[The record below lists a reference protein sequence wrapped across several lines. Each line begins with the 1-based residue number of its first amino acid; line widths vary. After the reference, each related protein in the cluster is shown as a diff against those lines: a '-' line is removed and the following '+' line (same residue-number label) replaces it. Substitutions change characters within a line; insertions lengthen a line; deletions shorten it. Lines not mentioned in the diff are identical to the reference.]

1 MKLYIINLPQATER
15 KALMAK
21 QFANLDSK
29 LKEQY
34 EIIFFNAI
42 NAQAKE
48 HLAFKQYSKTKS
60 LLFRGKELSDGE
72 RACFASHYT
81 LWQKCIES
89 NEPIIVLE
97 DDVEILPHFWQELER
112 IKQSEYVYVRLM
124 YLATKAKFYDLQKG
138 FYFTFNN
145 VSGAQGYYLTPQA
158 ARAFIESATSW
169 YRPVDDYMDM
179 FYRHK
184 VPIVCCEPVLKENG
198 MGSTISGR
206 WQKPPLYLK
215 VIREGVRFYLQLQ
228 KVYFLLFSQKS
239 FMLPQAS
246 LHALAS
252 KTRAYTM
259 FCKQQAVKLY
269 IINLPQATERK
280 ALMTKQFEN
289 LDSKL
294 KEKYEIIFFNAIN
307 AQAKEHLDF
316 KQYSKI
322 KSLLFRGKELSN
334 GERACFASHYT
345 LWQKC
350 IESNEPII
358 VLEDDVEIL
367 PHFWQELER
376 IEQSEFAYVR
386 LRYTNQKAVFYSLEH
401 NFYISFD
408 NVAGTQ
414 GYYLTPTAAKAFIES
429 AKSWYR
435 PVDDYM
441 DMFYLHRIPIVCV
454 KPLLHSVDIQSIIGG
469 REQKPSLFLKIVREC
484 VRLLFQTRRFVF
496 LSFFKSTL
504 LLPKE
509 SLQKI
514 RWGGG
519 C

>member
-1 MKLYIINLPQATER
+1 MKLYIINLA
-15 KALMAK
+15 
-21 QFANLDSK
+21 
-29 LKEQY
+29 
-34 EIIFFNAI
+34 
-42 NAQAKE
+42 
-48 HLAFKQYSKTKS
+48 
-60 LLFRGKELSDGE
+60 
-72 RACFASHYT
+72 
-81 LWQKCIES
+81 
-89 NEPIIVLE
+89 
-97 DDVEILPHFWQELER
+97 
-112 IKQSEYVYVRLM
+112 
-124 YLATKAKFYDLQKG
+124 
-138 FYFTFNN
+138 
-145 VSGAQGYYLTPQA
+145 
-158 ARAFIESATSW
+158 
-169 YRPVDDYMDM
+169 
-179 FYRHK
+179 
-184 VPIVCCEPVLKENG
+184 
-198 MGSTISGR
+198 
-206 WQKPPLYLK
+206 
-215 VIREGVRFYLQLQ
+215 
-228 KVYFLLFSQKS
+228 
-239 FMLPQAS
+239 
-246 LHALAS
+246 
-252 KTRAYTM
+252 
-259 FCKQQAVKLY
+259 
-269 IINLPQATERK
+269 QATERK

-322 KSLLFRGKELSN
+322 KSILFRGKELSN

-386 LRYTNQKAVFYSLEH
+386 LMYLATNMEFDEIDKGFYVT
-401 NFYISFD
+401 FD
-408 NVAGTQ
+408 RAAGTQ

-496 LSFFKSTL
+496 LSFFKSPSL
-504 LLPKE
+504 FPKE
-509 SLQKI
+509 FLTKI
-514 RWGGG
+514 PWGGG
-519 C
+519 AKKQRYI

>member
-1 MKLYIINLPQATER
+1 MKLFIINLAQATER
-15 KALMAK
+15 KALM
-21 QFANLDSK
+21 S
-29 LKEQY
+29 
-34 EIIFFNAI
+34 
-42 NAQAKE
+42 
-48 HLAFKQYSKTKS
+48 
-60 LLFRGKELSDGE
+60 
-72 RACFASHYT
+72 
-81 LWQKCIES
+81 
-89 NEPIIVLE
+89 
-97 DDVEILPHFWQELER
+97 
-112 IKQSEYVYVRLM
+112 
-124 YLATKAKFYDLQKG
+124 
-138 FYFTFNN
+138 
-145 VSGAQGYYLTPQA
+145 
-158 ARAFIESATSW
+158 
-169 YRPVDDYMDM
+169 
-179 FYRHK
+179 
-184 VPIVCCEPVLKENG
+184 
-198 MGSTISGR
+198 
-206 WQKPPLYLK
+206 
-215 VIREGVRFYLQLQ
+215 
-228 KVYFLLFSQKS
+228 
-239 FMLPQAS
+239 
-246 LHALAS
+246 
-252 KTRAYTM
+252 
-259 FCKQQAVKLY
+259 
-269 IINLPQATERK
+269 
-280 ALMTKQFEN
+280 KQFEN

-307 AQAKEHLDF
+307 AKEKEHLNF

-322 KSLLFRGKELSN
+322 KSILFRGKELSN

-435 PVDDYM
+435 PVDDYV

-469 REQKPSLFLKIVREC
+469 REQKPSLLLKIVREC

-496 LSFFKSTL
+496 LSLFKSTL
-504 LLPKE
+504 FLPKE

-519 C
+519 RC

>member
-1 MKLYIINLPQATER
+1 MKLFIINLAQATER

-48 HLAFKQYSKTKS
+48 HLA
-60 LLFRGKELSDGE
+60 
-72 RACFASHYT
+72 
-81 LWQKCIES
+81 
-89 NEPIIVLE
+89 
-97 DDVEILPHFWQELER
+97 
-112 IKQSEYVYVRLM
+112 
-124 YLATKAKFYDLQKG
+124 
-138 FYFTFNN
+138 
-145 VSGAQGYYLTPQA
+145 
-158 ARAFIESATSW
+158 
-169 YRPVDDYMDM
+169 
-179 FYRHK
+179 
-184 VPIVCCEPVLKENG
+184 
-198 MGSTISGR
+198 
-206 WQKPPLYLK
+206 
-215 VIREGVRFYLQLQ
+215 
-228 KVYFLLFSQKS
+228 
-239 FMLPQAS
+239 
-246 LHALAS
+246 
-252 KTRAYTM
+252 
-259 FCKQQAVKLY
+259 
-269 IINLPQATERK
+269 
-280 ALMTKQFEN
+280 
-289 LDSKL
+289 
-294 KEKYEIIFFNAIN
+294 
-307 AQAKEHLDF
+307 F

-376 IEQSEFAYVR
+376 IKQSEYVYVR

-408 NVAGTQ
+408 NLAGAQ
-414 GYYLTPTAAKAFIES
+414 GYYLTPQAAKAFIES

-441 DMFYLHRIPIVCV
+441 DMFYLHKIPVVCV
-454 KPLLHSVDIQSIIGG
+454 KPIIASGDVGESSTIDG
-469 REQKPSLFLKIVREC
+469 RWQKPSLFLKIVREC
-484 VRLLFQTRRFVF
+484 VRLLFQTRRFIF
-496 LSFFKSTL
+496 LSFFKNTL

-519 C
+519 VLKSKDIFKKS

>member
-1 MKLYIINLPQATER
+1 MKLFIINLA
-15 KALMAK
+15 
-21 QFANLDSK
+21 
-29 LKEQY
+29 
-34 EIIFFNAI
+34 
-42 NAQAKE
+42 
-48 HLAFKQYSKTKS
+48 
-60 LLFRGKELSDGE
+60 
-72 RACFASHYT
+72 
-81 LWQKCIES
+81 
-89 NEPIIVLE
+89 
-97 DDVEILPHFWQELER
+97 
-112 IKQSEYVYVRLM
+112 
-124 YLATKAKFYDLQKG
+124 
-138 FYFTFNN
+138 
-145 VSGAQGYYLTPQA
+145 
-158 ARAFIESATSW
+158 
-169 YRPVDDYMDM
+169 
-179 FYRHK
+179 
-184 VPIVCCEPVLKENG
+184 
-198 MGSTISGR
+198 
-206 WQKPPLYLK
+206 
-215 VIREGVRFYLQLQ
+215 
-228 KVYFLLFSQKS
+228 
-239 FMLPQAS
+239 
-246 LHALAS
+246 
-252 KTRAYTM
+252 
-259 FCKQQAVKLY
+259 
-269 IINLPQATERK
+269 QATERK

-322 KSLLFRGKELSN
+322 KSILFRGKELSN

-386 LRYTNQKAVFYSLEH
+386 LMYLATNMEFDEIDKGFYVT
-401 NFYISFD
+401 FD
-408 NVAGTQ
+408 RAAGTQ

-441 DMFYLHRIPIVCV
+441 DMFYIHKIPIVCV
-454 KPLLHSVDIQSIIGG
+454 KPVIQEVGVNTTISG
-469 REQKPSLFLKIVREC
+469 REQKPSLLLKIVREC
-484 VRLLFQTRRFVF
+484 VRLLFQIRRFIF
-496 LSFFKSTL
+496 LFFFKSTL

-519 C
+519 MLKSKDIFNL